1 MDILFLLIP
10 IALGFLVIALA
21 LFFWAIRNGQYDDM
35 ESQSLK
41 IIMDERRSNPQMQKA
56 EQVESDKEDSEPV
69 NVTDNDT

>member
-35 ESQSLK
+35 DSHSLK
-41 IIMDERRSNPQMQKA
+41 IIMDERRSDKKNQDAKQA
-56 EQVESDKEDSEPV
+56 EQTESADDA
-69 NVTDNDT
+69 

>member
-35 ESQSLK
+35 DSQSLK
-41 IIMDERRSNPQMQKA
+41 IIMDERRSDTKHNRKDHPT
-56 EQVESDKEDSEPV
+56 ETES
-69 NVTDNDT
+69 DNDT